1 MYLIESEDLIEKATL
16 IIKTKSAGQFF
27 LLYAA
32 SGLKKKLLLV

>member
-27 LLYAA
+27 FIVC
-32 SGLKKKLLLV
+32 SIRS